1 MVARMVTGHS
11 QLTSNECQCDSGSR
25 LVPAAWSPR
34 ARCAS
39 AAADPVSRGSPET
52 TALGVFSFSP
62 SVVRILLRS
71 PVIRLC
77 VAAVIVNA
85 VPWAAAGEI
94 PSAAQ
99 GSTYHLVTDQQYFT
113 VLLFAAIAA
122 GVPTINTILNW
133 LGFGK
138 HRTLEQ
144 PIEVREA
151 ARYALATHEHPQS
164 ITRPDYEKVAAAC
177 ALERRQA
184 AESAKSDR
192 ESVQHQIDHL
202 AQTIRT
208 ELKEHNAHAEE
219 RANELHGR
227 ITAFVGPLDALRA
240 RVDDHIHDAR
250 AHAKGNHS

>member
-1 MVARMVTGHS
+1 MVAGMVTGYSHS
-11 QLTSNECQCDSGSR
+11 VTTTPRDSGLR
-25 LVPAAWSPR
+25 L
-34 ARCAS
+34 AS
-39 AAADPVSRGSPET
+39 AARHPLARIPASASADLFSGQGLET
-52 TALGVFSFSP
+52 HAPGVFSFP
-62 SVVRILLRS
+62 RAGVRTFLRL

-77 VAAVIVNA
+77 VAAVLVNA

-99 GSTYHLVTDQQYFT
+99 GATYHLVTDQQYFT
-113 VLLFAAIAA
+113 VLLLAVISA

-151 ARYALATHEHPQS
+151 ARYAPANHEHPQS

-177 ALERRQA
+177 QMERRQA
-184 AESAKSDR
+184 SQSAKEDR
-192 ESVQHQIDHL
+192 ESVQRQIDHL
-202 AQTIRT
+202 AATIRT
-208 ELKEHNAHAEE
+208 ELKEHNSHAEE

-250 AHAKGNHS
+250 AHSKGPH